1 MNFGPN
7 DSGVLEFKTEK
18 EAEEYLE
25 ELGPKFKYGCYRQ
38 GNPIQCHSLA
48 RWYASYLRDYAK
60 SEAVFHQNCFQRQFS
75 ESCTGYAFYKLFG
88 APGIKRNFKQAFEAL
103 KFGCN
108 TSESSRCCQ
117 VGIL

>member
-1 MNFGPN
+1 MVAIGRAIQFVCT
-7 DSGVLEFKTEK
+7 VLISCILFAYFNCYLFLTE
-18 EAEEYLE
+18 
-25 ELGPKFKYGCYRQ
+25 
-38 GNPIQCHSLA
+38 CHSLA

-60 SEAVFHQNCFQRQFS
+60 SEVVFHQNCFQRQFS

-108 TSESSRCCQ
+108 TGKSSQCCQ
-117 VGIL
+117 VGIF